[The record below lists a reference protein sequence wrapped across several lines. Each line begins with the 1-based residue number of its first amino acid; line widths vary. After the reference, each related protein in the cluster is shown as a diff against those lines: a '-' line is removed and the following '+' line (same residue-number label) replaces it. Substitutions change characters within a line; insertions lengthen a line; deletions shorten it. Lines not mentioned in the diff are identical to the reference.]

1 LIAKPIH
8 VRVAASSSLIPE
20 HAARRNPHSGFTLL
34 ELLVVIVIIGIII
47 SVASVSV
54 NVLGRDNEIED
65 QAKRLNAV
73 ISQAREEA
81 EMQARDTGLYIE
93 RDGYLFMRYNYPTHT
108 WNEIQDDELL
118 KRRELPAG
126 LQNRLWLEGREV
138 ILKTHAETMKD
149 VKQSASESHSDSSS
163 DSSEGNV
170 VKDPRIPQIAILS
183 SGDLSPFELRIE
195 REGTDFSWH
204 LVGKPDNSLTVE
216 ITDASH

>member
-1 LIAKPIH
+1 M
-8 VRVAASSSLIPE
+8 RVAACPDSTCKHVVTRKS
-20 HAARRNPHSGFTLL
+20 HKGFTLL
-34 ELLVVIVIIGIII
+34 ELLVVIVIIGIVI

-54 NVLGRDNEIED
+54 NVLGRDNQIED

-81 EMQARDTGLYIE
+81 EMQARDTGLFIE
-93 RDGYLFMRYNYPTHT
+93 RDGYLFMRYNYPTRT
-108 WNEIQDDELL
+108 WNEIEDDELL

-149 VKQSASESHSDSSS
+149 VKRSASESQSSTSPDSH
-163 DSSEGNV
+163 GNV
-170 VKDPRIPQIAILS
+170 SKDPRVPQVAILS

-195 REGTDFSWH
+195 REGADFSWH

-216 ITDASH
+216 VTDAPH

>member
-1 LIAKPIH
+1 
-8 VRVAASSSLIPE
+8 V
-20 HAARRNPHSGFTLL
+20 SGFTLL

-93 RDGYLFMRYNYPTHT
+93 RDGYLFMRYNYPART
-108 WNEIQDDELL
+108 WLEIEDDELL

-138 ILKTHAETMKD
+138 ILKTHAESMKD
-149 VKQSASESHSDSSS
+149 VKQSAAEASSSS
-163 DSSEGNV
+163 DSSQSNV
-170 VKDPRIPQIAILS
+170 VKDPRVPQVAILS
-183 SGDLSPFELRIE
+183 SGDLSPFELRME
-195 REGTDFSWH
+195 REGKDFSWH

-216 ITDASH
+216 ITDAQH